1 MKRFP
6 ALLLLVCTS
15 GFAEDYTV
23 TRLAGQ
29 NGGLGYVDATGAAAR
44 FHRPR
49 DVAVD
54 ASGNVYAVD
63 ATAHVVRKI
72 TPAGVVSTL
81 AGRAE
86 ERGFVNGRGGV
97 ARFLEPQGITVDASG
112 FVLVADTSN
121 HAIRKISPAGVVSTL
136 TTGVIAPL
144 DVATDSAGNVYVANF
159 EGIRKYTPSGV
170 FTMLYSAAELLNARK
185 LTFD

>member
-1 MKRFP
+1 MKRAS

-29 NGGLGYVDATGAAAR
+29 DGGLGYVDATGAAAR
-44 FHRPR
+44 LHRPR

-54 ASGNVYAVD
+54 ASGNVYVVD
-63 ATAHVVRKI
+63 ATAQVVRKI

-81 AGRAE
+81 AGRSE

-97 ARFLEPQGITVDASG
+97 ARFSEPQGITVDLSG
-112 FVLVADTSN
+112 IVLVADTSN
-121 HAIRKISPAGVVSTL
+121 HAIRKISPAGVVSTF
-136 TTGVIAPL
+136 TGITAPL
-144 DVATDSAGNVYVANF
+144 DVATDNAGNVYVAHF
-159 EGIRKYTPSGV
+159 QGIRKYTPSGV
-170 FTMLYSAAELLNARK
+170 FTTLYSAAEFLDAR
-185 LTFD
+185 